1 MILLWSLA
9 AIVLSTFPLLGAGS
23 QAIGGMGILTVQAI
37 YLSVIVFGVG
47 LTMGVINDLRRPAG
61 GAYNVDA
68 VLNVMVS
75 GLEEEVQGRLEGR
88 YRARIAD
95 NDAAFELSTVP
106 KDGLWDASD
115 NRGDSDAA
123 VSMAK
128 KGDLDQ
134 DRSIDG
140 DADAD
145 RDSGRT
151 PWIGRRIVE
160 RIKNGRK
167 R

>member
-1 MILLWSLA
+1 M
-9 AIVLSTFPLLGAGS
+9 
-23 QAIGGMGILTVQAI
+23 
-37 YLSVIVFGVG
+37 
-47 LTMGVINDLRRPAG
+47 
-61 GAYNVDA
+61 
-68 VLNVMVS
+68 
-75 GLEEEVQGRLEGR
+75 
-88 YRARIAD
+88 
-95 NDAAFELSTVP
+95 
-106 KDGLWDASD
+106 
-115 NRGDSDAA
+115 GDSDAA
-123 VSMAK
+123 VAMAK

-151 PWIGRRIVE
+151 PWIVRRIVE